1 MFRAGRRVASARFAL
16 AAAVAGVAA
25 LAALAGGTASSAA
38 TSTRAGAVVFSS
50 LDRFRAEG
58 PVPGRT
64 VSSASTRQPASP
76 SLAWESAGNLV
87 NARSRLGLAYFPP
100 NGRFYAIGGETT
112 GGNRAIPIGGE
123 NTGG

>member
-1 MFRAGRRVASARFAL
+1 MFPAARRAASARFAL

-25 LAALAGGTASSAA
+25 LASLVGGTASSAA
-38 TSTRAGAVVFSS
+38 TSTRTGAVVFSS

-58 PVPGRT
+58 PVPGRPI
-64 VSSASTRQPASP
+64 SRASARQPASP

-87 NARSRLGLAYFPP
+87 NARSRLGLASFPA

-112 GGNRAIPIGGE
+112 GGNRAIPIE
-123 NTGG
+123 EYN